1 MFFPKNI
8 DDHDD
13 DDDDDDPTDQKAKEM
28 FVFEIRHMRRALS
41 ANIFH
46 ARESRDKGGGDDGDK
61 CGHDDSDGEKDDAHR
76 DDHYNDDYY
85 DCDYC
90 DNYDY
95 DEI

>member
-8 DDHDD
+8 DDH

-46 ARESRDKGGGDDGDK
+46 AREPRDKG
-61 CGHDDSDGEKDDAHR
+61 GHDDSDGEKDDAHR

>member
-28 FVFEIRHMRRALS
+28 FVLEIRHMRRSLS

-46 ARESRDKGGGDDGDK
+46 ARESRDKGGDDDGDK
-61 CGHDDSDGEKDDAHR
+61 GGHDDSDGEKDDAHR
-76 DDHYNDDYY
+76 DNHYNYDCY
-85 DCDYC
+85 DCD
-90 DNYDY
+90 DY